1 MHFLPNQIIALDAFK
16 NEKQI
21 NKKFCKEMTEVLAKK
36 SIAFLLLL
44 IATSLWKF
52 LKELILRIK
61 WSIVCR
67 SVEVNP
73 KKSQKTSQN
82 IIWKSFCFCRFRLVI
97 FKRFSACVIQ
107 TLRFDYHGRKSMASA
122 CSVTNIRTILRT
134 LDKGACIVLTHLD
147 SSPARLPCTLKAARN
162 FFKVDLNCFITRNF
176 EIEENNK
183 LKGQL
188 FLFLETLPE
197 WSAERKEN
205 ILIAWGHFVL
215 QTS

>member
-1 MHFLPNQIIALDAFK
+1 MVHCLPLSRSKPKEISK
-16 NEKQI
+16 NL
-21 NKKFCKEMTEVLAKK
+21 TEHYLEE
-36 SIAFLLLL
+36 LLLL
-44 IATSLWKF
+44 S
-52 LKELILRIK
+52 
-61 WSIVCR
+61 
-67 SVEVNP
+67 
-73 KKSQKTSQN
+73 
-82 IIWKSFCFCRFRLVI
+82 
-97 FKRFSACVIQ
+97 FSARNFQ
-107 TLRFDYHGRKSMASA
+107 TFLCMCYSNIAFWLPRQEMASA

-188 FLFLETLPE
+188 FLFLETLPK

>member
-36 SIAFLLLL
+36 FKK
-44 IATSLWKF
+44 KF
-52 LKELILRIK
+52 NQIKELILRIE

-67 SVEVNP
+67 LVEVNP

-183 LKGQL
+183 L
-188 FLFLETLPE
+188 
-197 WSAERKEN
+197 
-205 ILIAWGHFVL
+205 
-215 QTS
+215 

>member
-1 MHFLPNQIIALDAFK
+1 MVHCLPLSRSKPKEISK
-16 NEKQI
+16 NL
-21 NKKFCKEMTEVLAKK
+21 TEHYLEE
-36 SIAFLLLL
+36 LLLL
-44 IATSLWKF
+44 
-52 LKELILRIK
+52 
-61 WSIVCR
+61 
-67 SVEVNP
+67 
-73 KKSQKTSQN
+73 
-82 IIWKSFCFCRFRLVI
+82 SFSARN

-134 LDKGACIVLTHLD
+134 LDKGAFIVLTHLD

-188 FLFLETLPE
+188 FLFLETLP
-197 WSAERKEN
+197 K
-205 ILIAWGHFVL
+205 
-215 QTS
+215 